1 MGLLGS
7 TLQALL
13 YTPRQN
19 PTCRMPWRRSRP
31 LRMRNAAAVP
41 YETHTDSVHDATPHK
56 QRQANTATHLQDAL
70 EALTALAH
78 EECLLEGA
86 GAVHQARHDATRD
99 VNTACAYVCTICVCV
114 SCVGRGL
121 VSQAAA
127 TAATFKQQQLRPSA
141 LMVSAAQRRRPSL
154 SQPSEQGACHQP
166 ASCHHANHYPLQAR
180 SPRARQRSAMAP
192 ASAPTIARNMSTATH
207 ARGSFSVSAIAV
219 ISGAPWS

>member
-1 MGLLGS
+1 MSNHATLHPMGLLGS

-114 SCVGRGL
+114 CRAWVGDL
-121 VSQAAA
+121 SAKLQP
-127 TAATFKQQQLRPSA
+127 QQPRSN
-141 LMVSAAQRRRPSL
+141 SSNCGRRR
-154 SQPSEQGACHQP
+154 
-166 ASCHHANHYPLQAR
+166 
-180 SPRARQRSAMAP
+180 
-192 ASAPTIARNMSTATH
+192 
-207 ARGSFSVSAIAV
+207 
-219 ISGAPWS
+219 